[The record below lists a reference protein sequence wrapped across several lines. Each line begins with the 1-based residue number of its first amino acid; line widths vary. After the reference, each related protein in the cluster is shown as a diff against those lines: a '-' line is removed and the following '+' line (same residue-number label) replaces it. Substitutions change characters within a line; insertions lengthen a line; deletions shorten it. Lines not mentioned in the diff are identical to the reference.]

1 MTHSWPIAL
10 GQSNRS
16 GRRPMAPSDQATV
29 RRANLA
35 LVLRYISER
44 GPCPRSA
51 VAASTG
57 LNKATMT
64 SLVGELQERG
74 LVIEDGPH
82 HQGSVGRPSR
92 PLAVDGSH
100 IGALGFEVN
109 DDYIATHVT
118 DLAGRVLLNRRIGF
132 DAMGSA
138 PDRSVGRL
146 ISMIEDVVDEL
157 ERRGI
162 AAAGVAVAVP
172 GLIDSASGTVVN
184 APNLGWAQVPLRDWL
199 STADVPPHV
208 PMVIGNDANLS
219 AMAEYASGVAA
230 GTSDLVYLTGEV
242 GIGGGIIAGGVP
254 VGGADGFAGEVGHI
268 SVDPQG
274 EQCGCGRLGC
284 WETKVGLAALIRMA
298 APDLVYESAQ
308 QTVRDPEE
316 RLSEIEARRA
326 KGDQRVDDAIQKVAT
341 WLGRGA
347 STLTSLINPGVIVL
361 GGYFAQLSTFIIPTA
376 QAELERLSM
385 SAVTQRCRF
394 VASNFGFGAAVRGAA
409 AVITHQVIC
418 DPMSLPRFESHG
430 ER

>member
-1 MTHSWPIAL
+1 MT
-10 GQSNRS
+10 
-16 GRRPMAPSDQATV
+16 PSDQSTV

-35 LVLRYISER
+35 LVLRYIREC

-51 VAASTG
+51 VAAATG
-57 LNKATMT
+57 LTKATMT
-64 SLVGELQERG
+64 SLVGELRERG
-74 LVIEDGPH
+74 LVTENGPQ

-92 PLAVDGSH
+92 PLTVDGSR

-109 DDYIATHVT
+109 VDYIATYVT
-118 DLAGRVLLNRRIGF
+118 DLTGRVLLDRRISF
-132 DAMGSA
+132 DAMGST
-138 PDRSVGRL
+138 PYRSVGRL
-146 ISMIEDVVDEL
+146 ISMIEDAVDEL

-162 AAAGVAVAVP
+162 AAAGVTVAVP
-172 GLIDSASGTVVN
+172 GLTDSASGTVVK

-199 STADVPPHV
+199 STANVPAHV
-208 PMVIGNDANLS
+208 PIVIGNDANLS

-230 GTSDLVYLTGEV
+230 GTSDLIYLTGEV
-242 GIGGGIIAGGVP
+242 GVGGGIIVGGVP

-268 SVDPQG
+268 NVDPQG
-274 EQCGCGRLGC
+274 DRCGCGRLGC

-298 APDLVYESAQ
+298 APDLVYGSPQA
-308 QTVRDPEE
+308 TVRDPEE

-326 KGDQRVDDAIQKVAT
+326 KGDQRVDDAIRVVAT

-347 STLTSLINPGVIVL
+347 SILTSFFNPRVIVL
-361 GGYFAQLSTFIIPTA
+361 GGYFAQLSTLIIPTA

-385 SAVTQRCRF
+385 PDVTQRCRY

-409 AVITHQVIC
+409 AVIAHQVIS
-418 DPMSLPRFESHG
+418 DPMSSPQPESLG